1 MPAPTNCLECNA
13 PLAPE
18 DTGGVC
24 PKCLLKL
31 GLASQ
36 LASGSLPATARGLR
50 DDGSIEEPFDFG
62 GYRVLRLLGKGGM
75 GAVYEA
81 DHLESGRR
89 VALKVLG
96 QTLDTPDMRAR
107 FLREGQLAA
116 AVRHP
121 NVVAVLAAEEIEGT
135 PVISMELLH
144 DGTLKDRVSKRGPLP
159 VTEAVDA
166 ALQIINGLES
176 AHAVGVLHRDV
187 KPANCFGAA
196 DGTVKVGD
204 FGL

>member
-1 MPAPTNCLECNA
+1 MPPTNCLECNA
-13 PLAPE
+13 PLSPN

-36 LASGSLPATARGLR
+36 LASGSLPATAKGLR

-62 GYRVLRLLGKGGM
+62 GYRILRLLGKGGM

-81 DHLESGRR
+81 EHLQDGRR

-96 QTLDTPDMRAR
+96 QTLDTPEMRAR

-116 AVRHP
+116 SVRHS
-121 NVVAVLAAEEIEGT
+121 NVVAVLAADEIEGT
-135 PVISMELLH
+135 PVIAMELLH
-144 DGTLKDRVSKRGPLP
+144 DGTLKDRVKRRGPLP
-159 VTEAVDA
+159 VGEAVDA
-166 ALQIINGLES
+166 VLQIIDGLES
-176 AHAVGVLHRDV
+176 AHAAGV
-187 KPANCFGAA
+187 
-196 DGTVKVGD
+196 
-204 FGL
+204 